1 MPFRTPFLPGISHL
15 LCGRS
20 NRSACDELRARTER
34 LRRASLSRLCQVF
47 GRWLPEDLFA
57 GGPNSRQRS
66 YPDSLT
72 FWAFLNQVIHP
83 ECSCRQIVR
92 KVQLWHRNRKQP
104 MPSSRTGAYCQARAR
119 LPQASLNQAHEKLA
133 DQLAAGPQ
141 TQGVWKGHRLRVI
154 DGTGLSMP
162 DTETNQKAFPQPTT
176 QAAGCGFPVVKLVAV
191 FCLHTGALIRWVQ
204 GTLHDHE
211 NRLFKGLLAFFS
223 PKDIVVADRG
233 FCGFAQI
240 AALLERGA
248 DMLVRQHQ
256 CRSVDWRKGQRLGAK
271 DRLVSWERPYRQ
283 SDIFSPAQWAA
294 FPREIRLRM
303 LEINITVPGFRNQK
317 IILVTTLLDA
327 KRYPADE
334 LARLYLRRWS
344 VEVFYR
350 DIKQTMGMDILRCQS
365 PAMIQKEIH
374 LHAIAYNLIR
384 SLMNDIAR
392 RYDMDVARLSFKGTL
407 DALRQWQPILD
418 QPSVQ
423 PRVSAAERDALYET
437 IAGDPLPHRPNR
449 SEPRAVKRRPKNFRL
464 MTKPR
469 HQMRVEPSRKQSQKP
484 SKPCLN

>member
-1 MPFRTPFLPGISHL
+1 MFLPTDCPH
-15 LCGRS
+15 
-20 NRSACDELRARTER
+20 
-34 LRRASLSRLCQVF
+34 
-47 GRWLPEDLFA
+47 
-57 GGPNSRQRS
+57 
-66 YPDSLT
+66 
-72 FWAFLNQVIHP
+72 
-83 ECSCRQIVR
+83 
-92 KVQLWHRNRKQP
+92 KVQLWHRSRNRP

-119 LPQASLNQAHEKLA
+119 LLQASLNQAHEKLA

-141 TQGVWKGHRLRVI
+141 TQGVWEGHQLRVI

-162 DTETNQKAFPQPTT
+162 DTPANQEAFPQPST

-204 GTLHDHE
+204 GTLHEHE
-211 NRLFKGLLAFFS
+211 NRLFKSLLSFFS
-223 PKDIVVADRG
+223 SKDIVVADRG

-256 CRSVDWRKGQRLGAK
+256 RRLVDWRKGRRLGAK
-271 DRLVSWERPYRQ
+271 DRLVSWERPYQ
-283 SDIFSPAQWAA
+283 QNDIFSPAEWAA
-294 FPREIRLRM
+294 FAKEIRLRI
-303 LEINITVPGFRNQK
+303 LQVNITVPGFRNQK
-317 IILVTTLLDA
+317 IILVTTLLDP

-334 LARLYLRRWS
+334 LAKLYLRRWS
-344 VEVFYR
+344 VEVFSR
-350 DIKQTMGMDILRCQS
+350 DIKQTMGMDILRCQT

-392 RYDMDVARLSFKGTL
+392 RYEVDVARLSFKGTL

-418 QPSVQ
+418 KPGVH
-423 PRVSAAERDALYET
+423 PRVSVAERDALYKI
-437 IAGDPLPHRPNR
+437 IASDLLPHRPNR

-464 MTKPR
+464 MTRPR
-469 HQMRVEPSRKQSQKP
+469 HQMVVERTRNRSQKP
-484 SKPCLN
+484 SKTYLN